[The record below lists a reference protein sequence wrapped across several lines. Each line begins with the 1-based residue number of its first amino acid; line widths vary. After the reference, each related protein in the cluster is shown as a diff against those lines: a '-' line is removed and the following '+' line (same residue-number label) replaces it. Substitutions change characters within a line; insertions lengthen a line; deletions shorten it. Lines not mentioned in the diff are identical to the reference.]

1 MLLVHD
7 DDFVPL
13 AGLYD
18 STVSRRVIN
27 LVCRYIDVSHL
38 AASSS
43 PTRCNVKPPPN
54 PQANPP
60 LRSDW

>member
-13 AGLYD
+13 AGIYD

-27 LVCRYIDVSHL
+27 LVCRCIDVYYL
-38 AASSS
+38 AASNS
-43 PTRCNVKPPPN
+43 PTRCNLKQPPR
-54 PQANPP
+54 PQANSP
-60 LRSDW
+60 LQSDW